1 MKKLLGLLA
10 LGIIVIVFVFSGS
23 GKGADL
29 LILNWGDYLS
39 SDVIHSFEEKYG
51 VTVKEVNVESNEQMY
66 QNILNQS
73 AEYDLVVPSDY
84 MIDQMKED
92 GLILE
97 LDYSLLENYEE
108 NILNY
113 VVKAEGLNEPRVLIN
128 KINLMSTLLIGKG
141 EYYISGKSDTKY
153 SLHNA
158 NQLYLDNN
166 TINYIRII
174 EKYQKIVVN
183 KMDET
188 LEQTEEMIIVSK
200 PKKEGNK
207 ALVLNKIENE
217 KLYNLLIEKLSMNCY
232 KDMQLETVLRE
243 KLINRKAYFEKLN
256 VKDQAILLHNVLS
269 RTSRGATKADL
280 KLLQDGS
287 AVAAITIGKNITD
300 KNIILVQRSVTG
312 LYEKRIRL

>member
-108 NILNY
+108 NIFVPELKMLMDSKDCENY
-113 VVKAEGLNEPRVLIN
+113 RNYYIPYFWGSLGIMYSKRKAGVEEAVLTHGFKVFFEQNLLPLGSTVGMYNRHQRNLQNKLRQHQDSPEKHSSLIHQFPSNQNEFSLIN
-128 KINLMSTLLIGKG
+128 
-141 EYYISGKSDTKY
+141 
-153 SLHNA
+153 
-158 NQLYLDNN
+158 
-166 TINYIRII
+166 
-174 EKYQKIVVN
+174 
-183 KMDET
+183 
-188 LEQTEEMIIVSK
+188 
-200 PKKEGNK
+200 
-207 ALVLNKIENE
+207 
-217 KLYNLLIEKLSMNCY
+217 LSIH
-232 KDMQLETVLRE
+232 L
-243 KLINRKAYFEKLN
+243 F
-256 VKDQAILLHNVLS
+256 
-269 RTSRGATKADL
+269 
-280 KLLQDGS
+280 
-287 AVAAITIGKNITD
+287 
-300 KNIILVQRSVTG
+300 
-312 LYEKRIRL
+312 